1 MSTSAIIDSL
11 LLPMQ
16 QRPLLVPTD
25 CIADVIDYSRPDKAD
40 SDEDWYLGK
49 IDWRGQSIPLITF
62 ERTNQ
67 GRFAEFSA
75 TARIAVMHSTTGND
89 QLPFYGMVVQGV
101 PQSISVSEADVSEA
115 PESAGPAEAVRLVVK
130 DMAVAIPD
138 LARLE
143 QLLAE

>member
-1 MSTSAIIDSL
+1 MTSTVDSL

-16 QRPLLVPTD
+16 QRPLLIPVD
-25 CIADVIDYSRPDKAD
+25 CLADVIDYSRPTKTNN
-40 SDEDWYLGK
+40 DEDWYLGK

-62 ERTNQ
+62 ERANQ

-75 TARIAVMHSTTGND
+75 TARIAVMHSATGNE

-101 PQSISVSEADVSEA
+101 PQNISVSEENITASDDQ
-115 PESAGPAEAVRLVVK
+115 PRPAETLRVTVRE
-130 DMAVAIPD
+130 MAMAIPD

-143 QLLAE
+143 QMLTD